1 VAKKSLEG
9 ESRGKSKSELEKIN
23 SRIKA
28 SKSEQAQLANL
39 EVEVVLT
46 KNRGLEPLSV
56 TPNSV
61 KTEDLKLPSQ
71 LSRGYESRSSKRG
84 KQHYDALEPKECGSQ
99 MIGSNQPVHRHEQS
113 TGNYSQNS
121 RGLPQNILAGPK
133 KSSESNL
140 ERTTSDQKGGFY
152 TLLRGIQ
159 STSEAKPISYTS
171 SRK

>member
-1 VAKKSLEG
+1 
-9 ESRGKSKSELEKIN
+9 LEKIN

-28 SKSEQAQLANL
+28 LRSEPAKPPNPEL
-39 EVEVVLT
+39 EVVPT
-46 KNRGLEPLSV
+46 KNRGFVPLSV

-61 KTEDLKLPSQ
+61 KTGDLKLPSQ

-84 KQHYDALEPKECGSQ
+84 KQHYAALEPKDCSSL
-99 MIGSNQPVHRHEQS
+99 MIGSNQPAHKHEQS
-113 TGNYSQNS
+113 IGNYSQNS
-121 RGLPQNILAGPK
+121 RGLLQNILGGRK

-140 ERTTSDQKGGFY
+140 ERTASDPKGGFY